1 MTFISHI
8 LLFPF
13 EPPFLLMLAQ
23 ASGNTS
29 GGGGGDGDVLMR
41 EKEKYVENP
50 PVPYHRLAVG
60 LTISAENFNLKQ
72 EDAIHHYNQTWR
84 RLLFYFCF
92 VFCWWWWGV
101 KCSFPTLMKRVN
113 LPFDRYLL
121 PSDADC

>member
-23 ASGNTS
+23 ASENTS
-29 GGGGGDGDVLMR
+29 GGGGGGGGDVLMR

-50 PVPYHRLAVG
+50 PVPYQRLAVR

-84 RLLFYFCF
+84 RIPFYFCF
-92 VFCWWWWGV
+92 VF
-101 KCSFPTLMKRVN
+101 
-113 LPFDRYLL
+113 LL
-121 PSDADC
+121 VVVGGEMLISHSNEKSQLAF